1 MIQLSTIFAVIP
13 CYNEAGVIRQTV
25 GEVMACGYRVIVVD
39 DCSADET
46 AKQVIGLPVFYI
58 KHKINLGQGAALQT
72 GIDAAMKKGA
82 DVIVTFDADGQHDVN
97 DIAGM
102 LKKLETEKLDIV
114 FGSRFL
120 PGSKT
125 NIKNLRRLLLKLGRL
140 MNYFFTGILLSD
152 AHNGLRVMNRHAAS
166 VIRLRENRMAH
177 ATEFLKE
184 VKRNGLRYAEFP
196 VHIRYTGYSI
206 KKGQSPL
213 NSVRIFF
220 DILLNKIFD

>member
-1 MIQLSTIFAVIP
+1 MIHPSTIFAVIP

-25 GEVMACGYRVIVVD
+25 AEVMACGYRVIVVD

-46 AKQVIGLPVFYI
+46 AKQVIDLPVFYI
-58 KHKINLGQGAALQT
+58 KHHINLGQGAALQT
-72 GIDAAMKKGA
+72 GIDAALKKGA

-125 NIKNLRRLLLKLGRL
+125 NIKNLRKLLLKLGRL

-166 VIRLRENRMAH
+166 VIRLKENRMAH

-184 VKRNGLRYAEFP
+184 VKRNGLHHAEFP